1 MPFATIS
8 IMSQSKHLWTTAD
21 IAARLGIRVG
31 HFEDARRPTGCTAVL
46 YPQGATAGVSVVGA
60 APGTRE
66 TDLLNPAS
74 TVNEIHG
81 ILLSGGSAY
90 GLDAASGMM
99 RWLDEHGYGLSVGPV
114 RVPIVPGAVLF
125 DLWVDD
131 FEKHPNGSGIHPD
144 AVAGYQ
150 ACANA
155 MNDNLM
161 TSSGNVGAGYGATVG
176 KLNGNACA
184 MRGGLG
190 MAMLEVDGFT
200 VAAVIACNAVG
211 DVVNPETGHIMAGAR
226 RSPDSRDFLN
236 SVMAELHGG
245 HASDLHLGA
254 NTTIGVIMTD
264 ARLTKA
270 EAQSLARIGH
280 DGLARTIRPVHTS
293 MDGDTLFTM
302 ATGSNPG
309 TVDMMS
315 LMTAAAEVTA
325 QAVLA
330 AITHARELRLGKL
343 WWPAAADPQ

>member
-1 MPFATIS
+1 MADNRHPF
-8 IMSQSKHLWTTAD
+8 TTAD
-21 IAARLGIRVG
+21 IAERLGIRIG
-31 HFEDARRPTGCTAVL
+31 HFEDPRRPTGCTVCL
-46 YPQGATAGVSVVGA
+46 YPEGATAGVSVVGA

-74 TVNEIHG
+74 TVNEVHG

-90 GLDAASGMM
+90 GLDAASGIM
-99 RWLDEHGYGLSVGPV
+99 RWLNEHGRGLAVGPV

-131 FEKHPNGSGIHPD
+131 FEKHPKGSGIFPD
-144 AVAGYQ
+144 ADAGYQ
-150 ACANA
+150 ACARA
-155 MNDNLM
+155 FDPAC
-161 TSSGNVGAGYGATVG
+161 TSGSGNVGAGCGATVG
-176 KLNGNACA
+176 KLNGNDCA

-190 MAMLEVDGFT
+190 MAMLEVDGFA

-211 DVVNPETGHIMAGAR
+211 DVVDPETGHIIAGAR
-226 RSPDSRDFLN
+226 RDSESLALIN
-236 SVMAELHGG
+236 SVSAELQGG
-245 HASDLHLGA
+245 HQSDLHLGA
-254 NTTIGVIMTD
+254 NTTIGIIMTD

-302 ATGSNPG
+302 ATGKN
-309 TVDMMS
+309 TAAIDMMS
-315 LMTAAAEVTA
+315 LMTAAAEVTS

-330 AITHARELRLGKL
+330 AIYSANTLRIGNL
-343 WWPAAADPQ
+343 WWPAAGDKDA